1 MDKPNSTEN
10 KVAEERDTM
19 KDIGVM
25 FLCAVAGYGLS
36 QYQNSRRS
44 ENQITYQ
51 RVTNT
56 KGLPG
61 ILADKAE
68 EVIRAGGQA
77 GIRKVGALLEL
88 VVQNATGD
96 TTIFRE
102 AADATNKVADGF
114 DPPKDAPTGAA
125 GTRSARSTRA
135 RQAARDR
142 DFATNVEY
150 YDPETKTWVPCE

>member
-56 KGLPG
+56 RGLPS

-102 AADATNKVADGF
+102 AADVTNKVADGF
-114 DPPKDAPTGAA
+114 DLPKDAPKGAA
-125 GTRSARSTRA
+125 GTRGRRSS
-135 RQAARDR
+135 QDHEEY
-142 DFATNVEY
+142 ATNVEY
-150 YDPETKTWVPCE
+150 YDPQTKTWVPCE